1 MTSNSAL
8 QLLMKLRN
16 SVIKL
21 IERSDGVDKKARL
34 ILKRAIE
41 LLDEHFGS
49 VKQQFS
55 YRKETEQ
62 LSRDDTS
69 SLEQHIS
76 AAVLLLNLQTVTV
89 QTVCL
94 TPSLMRKGWRFWE
107 KPLLTEYERK
117 AVNTAF
123 LKFTRTGITQAK
135 ALKQKSDKS
144 SKEDMYASL
153 LHLSSLLDMLRANA
167 QQLSDDLKQILQ
179 SAEAEG
185 D

>member
-1 MTSNSAL
+1 
-8 QLLMKLRN
+8 
-16 SVIKL
+16 
-21 IERSDGVDKKARL
+21 VDKKARL
-34 ILKRAIE
+34 ILKRAIK

-76 AAVLLLNLQTVTV
+76 TAVLLVNLQTVTV

-123 LKFTRTGITQAK
+123 LNFLKFTKTGITQAE

-167 QQLSDDLKQILQ
+167 QQLSADLKQILE
-179 SAEAEG
+179 SAEVEEKHENPI
-185 D
+185 